1 MWKVIYYPFILL
13 EGCAGMAET
22 QCASDWY
29 QRGEAD
35 ALMGNRARAEQYA
48 QCSGFREQDYLAGWS
63 IGYSEWNQRVSGSR
77 M

>member
-1 MWKVIYYPFILL
+1 MSKVIYYPFILL
-13 EGCAGMAET
+13 AGCAGMPET

-29 QRGEAD
+29 QRGESE

-48 QCSGFREQDYLAGWS
+48 QCNGFREQDYLAGWS
-63 IGYSEWNQRVSGSR
+63 IGYSEWNRRVSGSR